1 MRKSAHNGHLLYVMV
16 HFPLLVFWK
25 IGITGVSVRGRAK
38 QVDRAVWGWPIP
50 VFFCVVPFG
59 AKWVETAL
67 HDLMAGFSAQFYKG
81 DGHKE
86 WFWFPA
92 GFIAILF
99 CASVWVVQAIVIYLV
114 YLKLTS

>member
-50 VFFCVVPFG
+50 ICGCIVPGG
-59 AKWVETAL
+59 AYWLEQAI
-67 HDLMAGFSAQFYKG
+67 HDLMGGFQARFYRG
-81 DGHKE
+81 DGASE

-92 GFIAILF
+92 GFVAILF
-99 CASVWVVQAIVIYLV
+99 CLAVWAAWGLFFYFL
-114 YLKLTS
+114 YLKLT